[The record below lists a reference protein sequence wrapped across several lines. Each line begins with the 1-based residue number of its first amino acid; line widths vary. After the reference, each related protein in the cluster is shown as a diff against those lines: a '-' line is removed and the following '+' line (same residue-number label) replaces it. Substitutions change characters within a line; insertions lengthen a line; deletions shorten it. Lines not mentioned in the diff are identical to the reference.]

1 LQRLVDPA
9 RLAELLN
16 ANARDEWKPGI
27 EDAARW
33 LADPAHFAL
42 VDGND
47 VGMFEATGEW
57 PGPLKAHV
65 FFASRGKQALDTARA
80 MLEIAFGYGA
90 TEIIGETPERYPGA
104 VLFALKLGFDRVGEE
119 RTEHGT
125 YILTRLAKAQLT
137 SGPKTAITA

>member
-27 EDAARW
+27 DDAARW

-42 VDGND
+42 EDGND
-47 VGMFEATGEW
+47 LGMFEATGDW

-65 FFASRGKQALDTARA
+65 FFASRGKRALETARA
-80 MLEIAFGYGA
+80 MLTIAFGYGA
-90 TEIIGETPERYPGA
+90 TEILGETPTRYPEA
-104 VLFALKLGFDRVGEE
+104 LMFARMLGFRPYGEDRGES
-119 RTEHGT
+119 GT
-125 YILTRLAKAQLT
+125 YVLSRLAKAQLT
-137 SGPKTAITA
+137 SARKPVITS